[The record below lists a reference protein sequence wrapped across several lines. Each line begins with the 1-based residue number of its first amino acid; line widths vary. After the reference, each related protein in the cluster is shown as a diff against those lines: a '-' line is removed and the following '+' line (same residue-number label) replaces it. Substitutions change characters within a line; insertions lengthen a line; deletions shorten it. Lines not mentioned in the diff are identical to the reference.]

1 MLACDYLRIINFLD
15 GEFIMSETIKV
26 QLEET
31 VENKL
36 RALNGYLEYI
46 QKMSFISMDLTR
58 RNIAHWQDFVEHSVA
73 NEGKV
78 LVNSYELAEKIKK
91 EIQASCEDNTKAL
104 KDLTIAQTY
113 LKQRQN
119 SKTKDSLVEI
129 EEFYAQSLSYWQD
142 KLAVFN
148 LRYPKE

>member
-46 QKMSFISMDLTR
+46 QKMSFISMDL
-58 RNIAHWQDFVEHSVA
+58 NGILSQIIAKS
-73 NEGKV
+73 
-78 LVNSYELAEKIKK
+78 
-91 EIQASCEDNTKAL
+91 
-104 KDLTIAQTY
+104 
-113 LKQRQN
+113 
-119 SKTKDSLVEI
+119 
-129 EEFYAQSLSYWQD
+129 
-142 KLAVFN
+142 
-148 LRYPKE
+148 

>member
-1 MLACDYLRIINFLD
+1 MLACGYLRVINFLD
-15 GEFIMSETIKV
+15 GEFIMSETIKA

-58 RNIAHWQDFVEHSVA
+58 RNIAHWQDFVTHSVA

-78 LVNSYELAEKIKK
+78 LVNSYDLAEKIKK
-91 EIQASCEDNTKAL
+91 EIQASSEDNTKAL
-104 KDLTIAQTY
+104 KDLAIAQTY
-113 LKQRQN
+113 LKQQQN

-142 KLAVFN
+142 KLAAFN

>member
-46 QKMSFISMDLTR
+46 QKMSFG
-58 RNIAHWQDFVEHSVA
+58 F
-73 NEGKV
+73 
-78 LVNSYELAEKIKK
+78 NSSQHCALARFCG
-91 EIQASCEDNTKAL
+91 A
-104 KDLTIAQTY
+104 
-113 LKQRQN
+113 
-119 SKTKDSLVEI
+119 
-129 EEFYAQSLSYWQD
+129 
-142 KLAVFN
+142 
-148 LRYPKE
+148 